1 MNDLTPVLWI
11 GFTCWVSAQALKYL
25 FAGKGRSLVHFT
37 DSGGMPSSHAA
48 VACSAA
54 TVIGLS
60 EGTSSP
66 LFGLAVVVASIV
78 MYDAVRVRWY
88 LGTLAERV
96 NVLSEQTTS
105 RKLPQMVIW
114 RGHRIREV
122 LAGAT
127 LGVFLSWIL
136 YLYV

>member
-1 MNDLTPVLWI
+1 MTDVTPVLWI
-11 GFTCWVSAQALKYL
+11 GFTCWITAQALKYVL
-25 FAGKGRSLVHFT
+25 AGKERSLVHFT
-37 DSGGMPSSHAA
+37 DSGGMPSSHSA

-54 TVIGLS
+54 TVIGLT
-60 EGTSSP
+60 EGVSSS

-96 NVLSEQTTS
+96 NALSE
-105 RKLPQMVIW
+105 RAGAPNLAQMVIW

-122 LAGAT
+122 AAGAL
-127 LGVFLSWIL
+127 LGVGLSWA
-136 YLYV
+136 LYVLF